1 MCNDIA
7 RKHLGV
13 GQKTISFFWTD
24 EEECARTTYVYY
36 YLSSGCMVDSQN
48 LNHSWLCAHIRPDPS
63 EFNYTTNG
71 EGWCLLHLT
80 SFQRRSCFLCVCDI
94 DLTRTK
100 IMPNLLIQNY
110 LRHIPVGHETMIQPG
125 RRNISTHRLPMTKR
139 NTFCIQNN
147 CLRVAGGFENM
158 MMEQSSCNY
167 TKDAGWLAMDS
178 CNLRYDVRFVLP
190 QKIG

>member
-13 GQKTISFFWTD
+13 GQKTISFFWTAGRGGL
-24 EEECARTTYVYY
+24 CAYVRI
-36 YLSSGCMVDSQN
+36 LLSTSSGCMVDSQN
-48 LNHSWLCAHIRPDPS
+48 RNHSWLCAHIRPDPS

-158 MMEQSSCNY
+158 MMEQSSCDY
-167 TKDAGWLAMDS
+167 TYQGCWLAG
-178 CNLRYDVRFVLP
+178 N
-190 QKIG
+190 G